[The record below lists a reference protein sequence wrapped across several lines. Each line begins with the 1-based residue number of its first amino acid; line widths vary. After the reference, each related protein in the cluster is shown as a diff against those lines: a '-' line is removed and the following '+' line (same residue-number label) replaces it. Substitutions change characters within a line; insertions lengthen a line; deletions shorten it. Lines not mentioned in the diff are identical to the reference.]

1 MTHTVAAELVG
12 NVAEVLAQVG
22 DAVGPS
28 DPVVI
33 LESMKMEIPVLA
45 EVAGVVSE
53 VAVAQGGRRSR
64 RRRHRGHHDR
74 AGHRRER
81 RAVSRPDQAA
91 GVAQVDRPEPGVPQ
105 IRLRGLRK
113 TFGSVVAVDS
123 VDLDVADGEFFAML
137 GPSGS
142 GKTTVLRMIAGFETP
157 TAGTIALGGVDAT
170 RQPPF
175 RRNVN
180 TVFQDYAL
188 FPHMTVADNIAY
200 GLRVQRTPKSER
212 TRRVGEALDMVR
224 LSDYGARRP
233 SELSGGQRQRVALAR
248 ALVNRPR
255 VLLLDE
261 PLGALD
267 LKLREQM
274 QVELKAIQ
282 REVGITFLF
291 VTHDQD
297 EALTLCDRLAVFN
310 QGRIEQLGTAA
321 EVYESPATLFV
332 ANFVGTSS
340 VITGDAARAI
350 YGEDGA
356 FAIRPERVRIRPAG
370 ASGDAGEIVVAGTV
384 REVVYAGAATRVL
397 VDTAAGASVSALVLN
412 DAAGRA
418 TVERG
423 DRVTLTW
430 PRSAAR
436 AVTT

>member
-1 MTHTVAAELVG
+1 MTRSE
-12 NVAEVLAQVG
+12 Q
-22 DAVGPS
+22 AVG
-28 DPVVI
+28 VV
-33 LESMKMEIPVLA
+33 EA
-45 EVAGVVSE
+45 
-53 VAVAQGGRRSR
+53 
-64 RRRHRGHHDR
+64 
-74 AGHRRER
+74 
-81 RAVSRPDQAA
+81 
-91 GVAQVDRPEPGVPQ
+91 DRPEVGAPQ

-113 TFGSVVAVDS
+113 TFGSVVAVDH
-123 VDLDVADGEFFAML
+123 VDLDVGDGEFFAML

-157 TAGTIALGGVDAT
+157 TDGTIALGGVDAT
-170 RQPPF
+170 REPPF

-200 GLRVQRTPKSER
+200 GLRVQRTPKPER
-212 TRRVGEALDMVR
+212 TRRVGEALEMVR
-224 LSDYGARRP
+224 LNDYGSRRP

-340 VITGDAARAI
+340 VITGEAARAI

-356 FAIRPERVRIRPAG
+356 FAIRPERVRISPAG
-370 ASGDAGEIVVAGTV
+370 SRGDAGDVVVEGTV
-384 REVVYAGAATRVL
+384 REVVYAGAATRVV
-397 VDTAAGASVSALVLN
+397 VDAVAGVSVSALVLN

-418 TVERG
+418 VVERG
-423 DRVTLTW
+423 DRVTLSW

-436 AVTT
+436 AVLT